1 MNPETFSLL
10 LDWMYGTIDM
20 VLTLDKAVDLFKA
33 SDRLGMM
40 SLHTECAQIIA
51 LSLNAKP
58 DSEGVVE
65 IEEVKE
71 LWDFATTIHSEVVMQ
86 VST

>member
-1 MNPETFSLL
+1 
-10 LDWMYGTIDM
+10 
-20 VLTLDKAVDLFKA
+20 
-33 SDRLGMM
+33 MM

-71 LWDFATTIHSEVVMQ
+71 LWDFATTIHSQVVMQ